1 MCQLQV
7 VKAIKF
13 THEESLIV
21 PQSHDMMSHHLHR
34 MSSSAV
40 TDSDLPD
47 SRASW
52 DTSQETWTVD
62 VGHSADYLWPHLL
75 ALVLSAE
82 CVSQL
87 RGGGHLV
94 RLQRLWAVSL
104 VIELGGKQ
112 LLTQPPGDD
121 RGGVTQPG
129 HTHYHRLC

>member
-62 VGHSADYLWPHLL
+62 VGH
-75 ALVLSAE
+75 
-82 CVSQL
+82 
-87 RGGGHLV
+87 
-94 RLQRLWAVSL
+94 
-104 VIELGGKQ
+104 
-112 LLTQPPGDD
+112 
-121 RGGVTQPG
+121 
-129 HTHYHRLC
+129 